1 MMDRQ
6 EWEAAREEAVSV
18 SNTADRLADR
28 QFGDFPRPSI
38 EASTL
43 ATIMQAKALALIAL
57 FVADLVEPLAKLS
70 DPTKQVYDSLP
81 ASIKKG
87 DDRGPG
93 YSVD

>member
-6 EWEAAREEAVSV
+6 EWEAKRKEAVSV
-18 SNTADRLADR
+18 SNSADHVADR
-28 QFGDFPRPSI
+28 QFGDSPRPSI

-57 FVADLVEPLAKLS
+57 FLADLVEPPSQEANVEKIFRAIDKL
-70 DPTKQVYDSLP
+70 
-81 ASIKKG
+81 KKG